1 MMQKFPHGKNKGKSK
16 VIKTPTFNKNNNN
29 KSHLKCYT
37 CEDPR
42 HFSKDCLEYVGRKGK
57 KVKSKNVNMVTMG
70 NTEDGYGRP
79 GFFHFDGEWSHT
91 SVHGVNIVD
100 LKFTL
105 GKIM

>member
-1 MMQKFPHGKNKGKSK
+1 
-16 VIKTPTFNKNNNN
+16 
-29 KSHLKCYT
+29 
-37 CEDPR
+37 
-42 HFSKDCLEYVGRKGK
+42 
-57 KVKSKNVNMVTMG
+57 MVTMG
-70 NTEDGYGRP
+70 NTEDGYGNLSTVVSVIQSTSWWLDMGNKCSRVCSYIYVFYLPGRP